1 MQSTI
6 LVCCEHFPKQNEK
19 ILYPF
24 EWLDEDGLMVVHVE
38 INSETTLRFLLDTG
52 STDTYLDKNIL
63 YIEQITLKEAIEQVE
78 VETANGCI
86 LADVFIIDS
95 IEVFGVKFENHA
107 IQVIDFI
114 ANGII
119 SNYSGILG
127 MDILKQ
133 RNLCFQFAKSAL
145 TFS

>member
-1 MQSTI
+1 M
-6 LVCCEHFPKQNEK
+6 
-19 ILYPF
+19 
-24 EWLDEDGLMVVHVE
+24 
-38 INSETTLRFLLDTG
+38 DTG

-63 YIEQITLKEAIEQVE
+63 YIEQINLKDAIEQVE
-78 VETANGCI
+78 VETANGWI

-95 IEVFGVKFENHA
+95 IEVFGVKFDNHP

-114 ANGII
+114 ANGIV

-127 MDILKQ
+127 MDILSQ
-133 RNLCFQFAKSAL
+133 RNLCFHFEKNTL